1 MSEKVM
7 TKKAAPKEEAE
18 KKEAEKRAPE
28 MTPEMLAN
36 FGKKAK
42 EKRDERTLSDDQEDA
57 KKHSSLGESRLMTL
71 TSFLA
76 AYETPIIPIY
86 QRVNGWTRAQ
96 KETFK
101 EAIARLIAHPSAEPF
116 FIGTLSVARVRGS
129 TRCYVIDGQ
138 QRLSTLNE
146 LFPGAF
152 TLERHNGLSRTKV
165 AIDPFGIKEKEKV
178 EALFS
183 RIGFVLHDYGE
194 IDLQEQILAF
204 DELNRHE
211 EAYRLADRYRAT
223 MLSALPEREH
233 RHFAA
238 LYDEAWRLS
247 TVLFRLA
254 NLEDYE
260 LSFDLPDQERP
271 AGRPSLFRLQSPA
284 EIAARIAPSGT
295 PRPYIPE
302 SAPEDKSLLP
312 LKDPL
317 PALSADEL
325 EDEEPLVSVREP
337 IVREKGIVEMIR
349 AFLTEL
355 DMTLDESTQT
365 PRLMTS
371 TFLEKSTVF
380 GAQRELDYA
389 DHLSTKAK
397 YFAFLCYL
405 RVANPQG
412 RVPVAWADA
421 FGCPV
426 SGGLEKLLP
435 VKNGTELS
443 ERVAKRILQRLQH
456 NNNWVRGMLAAY
468 RGRLEAAEQGGSA
481 KKGGKKKASGTPCA
495 GETWLAIIRFLG
507 DGWLQLADASDA
519 PLALQMMEAGTYFT
533 PEKAGKLWHTLES
546 WARRKEVSSEE
557 CRKRI
562 LRARECVLY
571 RALMTA
577 PDNLI
582 ARLEKVLV
590 SEKSAAEKRGNA
602 KLARRLSD
610 LKKLAQKVVSFMRES
625 TRKRTLPAALN
636 DGVLE
641 AWLTRDLVE
650 VEGRVRHAVLEK
662 VANFAFVDERTAQ
675 SLGAIHPDFKATIL
689 TAGVKRTVP
698 WPNMLLLMGLQNALA
713 GEVKAE
719 EVSRVVEI
727 VEAFWDA

>member
-42 EKRDERTLSDDQEDA
+42 EKRDERTLSGDQEDA

-96 KETFK
+96 KET
-101 EAIARLIAHPSAEPF
+101 
-116 FIGTLSVARVRGS
+116 
-129 TRCYVIDGQ
+129 
-138 QRLSTLNE
+138 
-146 LFPGAF
+146 
-152 TLERHNGLSRTKV
+152 TKV

-435 VKNGTELS
+435 VKNGACREAHS
-443 ERVAKRILQRLQH
+443 PA
-456 NNNWVRGMLAAY
+456 LAA
-468 RGRLEAAEQGGSA
+468 Q
-481 KKGGKKKASGTPCA
+481 
-495 GETWLAIIRFLG
+495 
-507 DGWLQLADASDA
+507 Q
-519 PLALQMMEAGTYFT
+519 Q
-533 PEKAGKLWHTLES
+533 
-546 WARRKEVSSEE
+546 
-557 CRKRI
+557 
-562 LRARECVLY
+562 
-571 RALMTA
+571 
-577 PDNLI
+577 
-582 ARLEKVLV
+582 
-590 SEKSAAEKRGNA
+590 
-602 KLARRLSD
+602 
-610 LKKLAQKVVSFMRES
+610 
-625 TRKRTLPAALN
+625 
-636 DGVLE
+636 
-641 AWLTRDLVE
+641 
-650 VEGRVRHAVLEK
+650 
-662 VANFAFVDERTAQ
+662 
-675 SLGAIHPDFKATIL
+675 LGA
-689 TAGVKRTVP
+689 
-698 WPNMLLLMGLQNALA
+698 
-713 GEVKAE
+713 
-719 EVSRVVEI
+719 
-727 VEAFWDA
+727 WDARCLPRTT

>member
-7 TKKAAPKEEAE
+7 TKKVAPKEEAE
-18 KKEAEKRAPE
+18 KKTPE

-42 EKRDERTLSDDQEDA
+42 EKRDERTLSGDQEDA

-101 EAIARLIAHPSAEPF
+101 EAIARLIAHPHAEPF

-152 TLERHNGLSRTKV
+152 ALERHNGLSRTKV
-165 AIDPFGIKEKEKV
+165 AIEAFELKEKGAV

-233 RHFAA
+233 RHFSA

-312 LKDPL
+312 LRDPL
-317 PALSADEL
+317 PALSVDEL

-421 FGCPV
+421 FGRTV

-443 ERVAKRILQRLQH
+443 ERVAKRILQSLQH

-468 RGRLEAAEQGGSA
+468 RGRLEAAEQGKKSLKGQKRKKVTGAPSA
-481 KKGGKKKASGTPCA
+481 AD
-495 GETWLAIIRFLG
+495 TWLSIIRFLG
-507 DGWLQLADASDA
+507 DGWLQLSDASDA
-519 PLALQMMEAGTYFT
+519 PLALQMMDAGTYFT
-533 PEKAGKLWHTLES
+533 PEKAAKLWHTLES
-546 WARRKEVSSEE
+546 WARRKEASSEE

-571 RALMTA
+571 RALLTA
-577 PDNLI
+577 PESLI
-582 ARLEKVLV
+582 ARLEKVLEG
-590 SEKSAAEKRGNA
+590 EKLAAQTRGNA
-602 KLARRLSD
+602 KLVRRLSD
-610 LKKLAQKVVSFMRES
+610 PKKVAQKVVFFMLES
-625 TRKRTLPAALN
+625 TRKRTLPAAAN
-636 DGVLE
+636 DGTLE

-662 VANFAFVDERTAQ
+662 VGNFAFVDAHTAQ

-727 VEAFWDA
+727 VEAFWDV